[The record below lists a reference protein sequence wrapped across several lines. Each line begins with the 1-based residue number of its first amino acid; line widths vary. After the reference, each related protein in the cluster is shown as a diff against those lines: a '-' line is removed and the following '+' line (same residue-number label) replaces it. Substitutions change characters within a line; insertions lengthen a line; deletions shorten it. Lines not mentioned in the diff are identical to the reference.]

1 MDQKIKKYFS
11 IFNRLNKKWLFLAL
25 LFFVVLGL
33 FFTFQP
39 ALAQIADIKC
49 PPWTDPRYIPCITAN
64 FILSILIKIVVLLVF
79 ALPLLISAFV
89 VGIVAL
95 ILGWIISP
103 DFISLKFT
111 QNPFVDIGLSIT
123 KGFAN
128 MGFILFL
135 VVIALATILRIEE
148 YKAKKTLPTLILI
161 ALLINFSPVLCGAII
176 DFTNIVMDFFLS
188 NIGGINGFVNFIMNA
203 ANSLWNSLWNS
214 GLDLWKNI
222 AAAMQVIIGI
232 AFNWFAAFIF
242 ILFCALFIMRYIMLW
257 ILVIL
262 SPIAFVSYILPITR
276 RGQSL
281 LNWREWWKQLTA
293 WSIIGI
299 IAGFFLYLGFTMIS
313 LINANPNAF
322 VTQSAIGQLGLMNN
336 ILPYLIP
343 LVLLW
348 VAYRETKRTSAM
360 FAKEIVEAPE
370 KIGKAVVQAGAM
382 LAVTAATAGAGAAI
396 GAAGKA
402 GGGLRGAIGTMS
414 DRDKWA
420 KFREKHKTWGS
431 IGEGPAIAMQE
442 ARSGI
447 KEIKKEVVTPLR
459 EEVSKEVT
467 KPLREKTEEFTREF
481 KEGHPEATKYLGNV
495 KKGLKTAISGRGEED
510 GRELTKEEREQK
522 PDKDGKQY
530 RYEEG
535 VKKEIKQHKLTDDD
549 IKARKVT
556 LPNGETKP
564 IAGTDLS
571 RGYLEYEEEV
581 KEWKKTKQELTK
593 KEIDSGH
600 LIDIEQRPGLVPI
613 FKNAMKTVAKGFDDA
628 VEEQLKKMGVVV
640 SLKVQKNLEKI
651 NELIAIKENRDLN
664 DQDVIGIDWAEK
676 ILAANGEITME
687 ILKNKKAG
695 LEKRAAKEIAGVQ
708 GLKVPKVSETI
719 DKIFGYRRK
728 KPKTPEKKD
737 ESEPSS
743 TAPTSTPTKPSTGPT
758 PKEKPIPKP
767 GPGEGKSD
775 I

>member
-33 FFTFQP
+33 FFVFQP

-49 PPWTDPRYIPCITAN
+49 PPWTDLGYIPCIAAN

-123 KGFAN
+123 KSFAN

-188 NIGGINGFVNFIMNA
+188 NISGINGFVNFVMSA
-203 ANSLWNSLWNS
+203 ANSIWNSLWNS
-214 GLDLWKNI
+214 GLDLWANI

-262 SPIAFVSYILPITR
+262 SPIAFVSYILPITKG
-276 RGQSL
+276 GQSL
-281 LNWREWWKQLTA
+281 LNWRKWWEQLIS

-313 LINANPNAF
+313 LINNNSSAF
-322 VTQSAIGQLGLMNN
+322 VTQPAIGQLGLMNN

-360 FAKEIVEAPE
+360 FAKEIVEVPE
-370 KIGKAVVQAGAM
+370 KLAKQVTQAVVSAGMAVATGGAGAIATKMVPEGVRKWGERQMVAPTWGTDVPGIKGALMRTVGAPFGYTRRKIGETVSYIPSLEKEDVKKAESDAAKRDATGNLNALREAKSHSEMLGTLKTMMQKKQIKDALDENIVGKGGVLGDEEVIKAYKKARQFRDKDAIEDIEISFAHLANRFAKIVDKETEKYTPAKRTGYVDPATGIAHSGLNQEDFTVKKYRTYQDKIMDAIKSADDVKKLPKGWQEDVELMASAHKLWTGSQIGKAAEHSGREFVEKFQEGVEDSMQAIR
-382 LAVTAATAGAGAAI
+382 TAHPTY
-396 GAAGKA
+396 
-402 GGGLRGAIGTMS
+402 S
-414 DRDKWA
+414 DREVA
-420 KFREKHKTWGS
+420 EAYVRERPK
-431 IGEGPAIAMQE
+431 IALYL
-442 ARSGI
+442 SGNAAQDFGF
-447 KEIKKEVVTPLR
+447 KSPSGL
-459 EEVSKEVT
+459 
-467 KPLREKTEEFTREF
+467 TR
-481 KEGHPEATKYLGNV
+481 
-495 KKGLKTAISGRGEED
+495 
-510 GRELTKEEREQK
+510 
-522 PDKDGKQY
+522 KDV
-530 RYEEG
+530 R
-535 VKKEIKQHKLTDDD
+535 
-549 IKARKVT
+549 
-556 LPNGETKP
+556 
-564 IAGTDLS
+564 
-571 RGYLEYEEEV
+571 
-581 KEWKKTKQELTK
+581 
-593 KEIDSGH
+593 
-600 LIDIEQRPGLVPI
+600 
-613 FKNAMKTVAKGFDDA
+613 
-628 VEEQLKKMGVVV
+628 
-640 SLKVQKNLEKI
+640 
-651 NELIAIKENRDLN
+651 
-664 DQDVIGIDWAEK
+664 
-676 ILAANGEITME
+676 E
-687 ILKNKKAG
+687 ILK
-695 LEKRAAKEIAGVQ
+695 
-708 GLKVPKVSETI
+708 
-719 DKIFGYRRK
+719 
-728 KPKTPEKKD
+728 
-737 ESEPSS
+737 
-743 TAPTSTPTKPSTGPT
+743 
-758 PKEKPIPKP
+758 
-767 GPGEGKSD
+767 
-775 I
+775 